1 MSLRRLE
8 RLDKDPFTGDE
19 RTDAEEVFEQRKEEE
34 EAAAAAAQERDGDPG
49 EGEGT

>member
-34 EAAAAAAQERDGDPG
+34 EVAAQERGGDPG
-49 EGEGT
+49 EEEGEGT